1 MKNNF
6 QIIPYNKKFNQ
17 FFYDL
22 NIEWLES
29 YFEVEPYDL
38 DILKYPEKLI
48 INNGGHIFFGE
59 INNIIIGTFAF
70 IKNNNNSYELS
81 KMAIEKN
88 QRGLGYGSKMLE
100 FAILFGQENNWKK
113 IYLYTSSK
121 LKNSI
126 YLYKK
131 YGFKK
136 TELKS
141 SPYKRGDIKMEYK
154 F

>member
-1 MKNNF
+1 
-6 QIIPYNKKFNQ
+6 
-17 FFYDL
+17 
-22 NIEWLES
+22 
-29 YFEVEPYDL
+29 
-38 DILKYPEKLI
+38 
-48 INNGGHIFFGE
+48 
-59 INNIIIGTFAF
+59 
-70 IKNNNNSYELS
+70 
-81 KMAIEKN
+81 MA
-88 QRGLGYGSKMLE
+88 S
-100 FAILFGQENNWKK
+100 ENNWKE

-131 YGFKK
+131 FGFKK